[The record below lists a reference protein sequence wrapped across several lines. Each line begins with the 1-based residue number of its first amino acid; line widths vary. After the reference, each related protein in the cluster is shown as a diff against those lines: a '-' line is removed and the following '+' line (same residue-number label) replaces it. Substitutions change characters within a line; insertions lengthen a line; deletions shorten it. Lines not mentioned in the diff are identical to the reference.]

1 MLARTSSATVGIL
14 RVAKDGGAVGNDWEL
29 DSPKKVDPL
38 TRSERLI
45 GLRNSLDFVKN
56 ILKSPQAMECALTL

>member
-1 MLARTSSATVGIL
+1 MI
-14 RVAKDGGAVGNDWEL
+14 GGAVGNDWEL
-29 DSPKKVDPL
+29 DSPRKVDPL
-38 TRSERLI
+38 TRSEKLI